1 MQSTWRST
9 TAGILDII
17 AGVWALCVVVIL
29 FIAGGVTSIIPDI
42 PSWIATVLF
51 SISIPI
57 IILAVLAVAGGISN
71 ILRKSWGFALTGS
84 LAAFFCSFTFFFW
97 GFMLGVVAIVLTAVG
112 RSEFK

>member
-29 FIAGGVTSIIPDI
+29 FIAGGVSSIIPNTPAWVATLFFGLAI
-42 PSWIATVLF
+42 PVC
-51 SISIPI
+51 
-57 IILAVLAVAGGISN
+57 ILAVLAVAGGISS
-71 ILRKSWGFALTGS
+71 IIRKAWGFALAGS
-84 LAAFFCSFTFFFW
+84 IAAFFCSFTFFLW
-97 GFMLGVVAIVLTAVG
+97 GFVVGIVAIILTAIG

>member
-17 AGVWALCVVVIL
+17 AGVWALCVVIVL
-29 FIAGGVTSIIPDI
+29 FIAGGITSVIPNI
-42 PSWIATVLF
+42 PGWIATVLF

-57 IILAVLAVAGGISN
+57 IILAVLAVAGGVAN
-71 ILRKSWGFALTGS
+71 IVKKSWGFALAGS
-84 LAAFFCSFTFFFW
+84 IAAFFCAFTFFFW
-97 GFMLGVVAIVLTAVG
+97 GFVMGVLAIVLTVLG

>member
-29 FIAGGVTSIIPDI
+29 FIAGGVLKIIPNI
-42 PSWIATVLF
+42 PDWVSAVFFGL
-51 SISIPI
+51 SIPVCI
-57 IILAVLAVAGGISN
+57 MAVLAIAGGVSN
-71 ILRKSWGFALTGS
+71 IVKKGWGFALAGS
-84 LAAFFCSFTFFFW
+84 IAAFFCSFTFFFW
-97 GFMLGVVAIVLTAVG
+97 GFVLGIVSIVLTAIG